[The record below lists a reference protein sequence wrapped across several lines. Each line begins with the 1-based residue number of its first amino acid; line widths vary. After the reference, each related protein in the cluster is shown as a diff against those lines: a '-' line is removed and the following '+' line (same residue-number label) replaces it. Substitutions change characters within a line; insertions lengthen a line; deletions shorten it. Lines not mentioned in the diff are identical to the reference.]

1 MSTGEDRI
9 LTKGVARLLSAAA
22 ATCLLAT
29 AGFAQQGG
37 TTSGADLRNFC
48 AQPPDSPM
56 HGACAGYIV
65 AISEITPRCD
75 DGADGPRFRVPE
87 DGLTRATLI
96 EAVTRHLDSATDVEL
111 DKEAHGLV
119 RDALA
124 ASFPCE

>member
-1 MSTGEDRI
+1 LI
-9 LTKGVARLLSAAA
+9 KGIARLFSAAA

-29 AGFAQQGG
+29 AGLAQQGG
-37 TTSGADLRNFC
+37 ATSGADLQNFC
-48 AQPPDSPM
+48 AQAPDSPM

-75 DGADGPRFRVPE
+75 DTADGLRFRVPE

-111 DKEAHGLV
+111 EKQAHVVV